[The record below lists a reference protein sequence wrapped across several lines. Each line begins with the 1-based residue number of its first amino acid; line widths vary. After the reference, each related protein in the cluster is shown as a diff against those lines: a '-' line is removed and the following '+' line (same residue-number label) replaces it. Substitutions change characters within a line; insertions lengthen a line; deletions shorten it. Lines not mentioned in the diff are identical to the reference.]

1 MATTLFQR
9 DYLGR
14 ELQNEDPGETD
25 PALDFIGREVTAT
38 ADYMGRALTD
48 EFDDNGNGGGD

>member
-14 ELQNEDPGETD
+14 ELQNEEPGTTD

-48 EFDDNGNGGGD
+48 EFEDNGGEG